1 MRKIALLTLF
11 LGFAGFAMAQ
21 SPANCGTPQNPCW
34 IGGAQPPAPKP
45 RLWPE
50 VAVDAVWAGS
60 AAVDVGLSQSC
71 IQAGTCY
78 EGNRLMASSAAGAS
92 VMEFGE
98 TAGSMWLFHHFRK
111 HYPKLAWIIPGVN
124 IGMHAA
130 SIIHI
135 EYVRSNLPVKGQR

>member
-1 MRKIALLTLF
+1 MDSKMRTLISLAILAF
-11 LGFAGFAMAQ
+11 SLSATAQ
-21 SPANCGTPQNPCW
+21 EPQ
-34 IGGAQPPAPKP
+34 PKQHV
-45 RLWPE
+45 WPE
-50 VAVDAVWAGS
+50 IVADTVWAGS

-78 EGNRLMASSAAGAS
+78 EGNHLMASSAPGAA

-111 HYPKLAWIIPGVN
+111 HYPKLAWMIPGVN

-135 EYVRSNLPVKGQR
+135 EYVRSNLPKGTQ

>member
-1 MRKIALLTLF
+1 MKIVTLVVVGVLLSGVTA
-11 LGFAGFAMAQ
+11 FAQM
-21 SPANCGTPQNPCW
+21 PQ
-34 IGGAQPPAPKP
+34 AKRHA
-45 RLWPE
+45 WPE
-50 VAVDAVWAGS
+50 VVTDTVWAGT

-78 EGNRLMASSAAGAS
+78 EGNHLMASSAPGAA

-111 HYPKLAWIIPGVN
+111 HYPKLAWMIPGVN

-135 EYVRSNLPVKGQR
+135 EYVRSNLPKGTQ